1 MGRISVLNFKE
12 TICHEI
18 FDPSFFTSHVLNL
31 CGRGVLY
38 TSVSDSPGHNDI
50 SELDTAVLDTSEL
63 DTAELDTAELD
74 TAELDTSELDTA
86 VLDTSELDTAVLDTA
101 VLDTSELDTA
111 VLNTSELDNSEID
124 TAELDTAVLRS
135 RTYVV
140 ESNNQKRKIHN
151 IIDPVFCMIQTQEFE
166 DISQRFFFYILY
178 KCTFYLRDV
187 YASNLKK
194 TEPFL
199 YILKNFFKLHCIL
212 QNNW

>member
-1 MGRISVLNFKE
+1 M
-12 TICHEI
+12 
-18 FDPSFFTSHVLNL
+18 LNL

-63 DTAELDTAELD
+63 DTAVLDTS
-74 TAELDTSELDTA
+74 ELDTSELDT
-86 VLDTSELDTAVLDTA
+86 SEL
-101 VLDTSELDTA
+101 
-111 VLNTSELDNSEID
+111 D

-166 DISQRFFFYILY
+166 DISQRFFLYIMY
-178 KCTFYLRDV
+178 KCTFYLRGV

>member
-1 MGRISVLNFKE
+1 M
-12 TICHEI
+12 
-18 FDPSFFTSHVLNL
+18 
-31 CGRGVLY
+31 
-38 TSVSDSPGHNDI
+38 
-50 SELDTAVLDTSEL
+50 
-63 DTAELDTAELD
+63 
-74 TAELDTSELDTA
+74 
-86 VLDTSELDTAVLDTA
+86 LDTSELDTAVLDTA

-111 VLNTSELDNSEID
+111 VLNTSELDTSELDTAELD

-135 RTYVV
+135 RTCVV

-166 DISQRFFFYILY
+166 DISQRFFYILY
-178 KCTFYLRDV
+178 KCTFFLRGV